1 MLGHDNPL
9 ALLSD
14 YCGIMRVTASAKG
27 FRTVRSVNETGHVR
41 HLLDRER
48 LAISRPDVSGRP

>member
-1 MLGHDNPL
+1 L
-9 ALLSD
+9 ALHSD

-48 LAISRPDVSGRP
+48 DATSRPDVSGRP